1 MFLGIAAGAVRCFLG
16 WRGVH
21 VLKGNLCPVMDEQFN
36 SEEGMFGE
44 NGKFFREVDMSGF
57 G

>member
-1 MFLGIAAGAVRCFLG
+1 MVLDEDFESADGI
-16 WRGVH
+16 
-21 VLKGNLCPVMDEQFN
+21 
-36 SEEGMFGE
+36 FGE